1 MKNAGLNELQ
11 AGIKIDRRNSNNF
24 RYADDT
30 TLMAESEEELKKILM
45 RVKEENGKGG
55 LKLSFH
61 KAKIME
67 SSPITSRQIEREKVK
82 VVANFILLGSRITVD
97 GDCFQEMKSL
107 ATWKRSYNKPSC
119 SIAQSRMTLCNPM
132 V

>member
-1 MKNAGLNELQ
+1 MDESQ
-11 AGIKIDRRNSNNF
+11 AGIKIVGRDINNF

-107 ATWKRSYNKPSC
+107 APWKRSYNKPSC